1 MGGGGTTVQTPPPP
15 KYGESME
22 EILRAQLKYAPQIY
36 EAEKKYQPLYQAL
49 QSQQERQAAE
59 AQIKLYADLQPAFSD
74 LEAAYQKRQQEDQLK
89 ALQERGQ
96 GYVQAFQEAAGTG
109 RITKGLGAYAE
120 ELQARQ
126 PQYEISPEE
135 QRALEQ
141 QTRAAYAARGTALGD
156 QASLTEVLNRYQ
168 FQRQRRL
175 EEDQLQAQR
184 QQMAAGIAGVLQ
196 QQSAPAMQSFYQQ
209 PMYAGNFAGNVVQ
222 SALLGQQQAG
232 PQNFNPESQVGMGS
246 IYGAYNAQTQAAIG
260 QAQANA
266 AAGAGRMGMFG
277 SLGGGVLGLAGKFIG

>member
-1 MGGGGTTVQTPPPP
+1 MGGSPKISMPAPP
-15 KYGESME
+15 KYSESME
-22 EILRAQLKYAPQIY
+22 DILRAQLKYAPEIFA
-36 EAEKKYQPLYQAL
+36 AEQKYQPLYQAL

-59 AQIKLYADLQPAFSD
+59 AQIKLYADLQPAFSN
-74 LEAAYQKRQQEDQLK
+74 LEAAYQKTQQEDQLK

-109 RITKGLGAYAE
+109 RITKGLGTYAE
-120 ELQARQ
+120 ELQSRQ
-126 PQYEISPEE
+126 PQYDISPQE

-156 QASLTEVLNRYQ
+156 QASLNEVLNRYQ

-184 QQMAAGIAGVLQ
+184 QQIAAGIAGVLQ

-222 SALLGQQQAG
+222 SALLGQQQSGA
-232 PQNFNPESQVGMGS
+232 QIFNPESPTGMGLIS
-246 IYGAYNAQTQAAIG
+246 GGYNAQVQGAIG
-260 QAQANA
+260 QAQASA
-266 AAGAGRMGMFG
+266 AAGAGRMGMLG
-277 SLGGGVLGLAGKFIG
+277 SLGGAAIGLFRRS

>member
-1 MGGGGTTVQTPPPP
+1 MGGSPKISMPAPP
-15 KYGESME
+15 KYSESME
-22 EILRAQLKYAPQIY
+22 DILRAQLKYAPEIFA
-36 EAEKKYQPLYQAL
+36 AEQKYQPLYQAL

-59 AQIKLYADLQPAFSD
+59 AQIRLYADLQPAFSD
-74 LEAAYQKRQQEDQLK
+74 LEAAYQKTQQEDQLK

-120 ELQARQ
+120 ELQSRQ
-126 PQYEISPEE
+126 PQYDISPEE

-156 QASLTEVLNRYQ
+156 QASLSEVLNRYQ

-184 QQMAAGIAGVLQ
+184 QQIAAGIAGVLQ

-222 SALLGQQQAG
+222 SALLGQQQSGA
-232 PQNFNPESQVGMGS
+232 QIFNPESPTGMGL
-246 IYGAYNAQTQAAIG
+246 IAGNYNAQVQGAIG
-260 QAQANA
+260 QAQASA

-277 SLGGGVLGLAGKFIG
+277 SIGSGLLIGGGLY

>member
-1 MGGGGTTVQTPPPP
+1 MGGSPKISMPAPP
-15 KYGESME
+15 KYSESME
-22 EILRAQLKYAPQIY
+22 DILRAQLKYAPEIFA
-36 EAEKKYQPLYQAL
+36 AEQKYQPLYQAL

-59 AQIKLYADLQPAFSD
+59 AQIKLYADLQPAFSN
-74 LEAAYQKRQQEDQLK
+74 LEAAYQKTQQEDQLK

-120 ELQARQ
+120 ELQSRQ
-126 PQYEISPEE
+126 PQYDISPEE

-156 QASLTEVLNRYQ
+156 QASLSEVLNRYQ

-184 QQMAAGIAGVLQ
+184 QQIAAGIAGVLQ

-222 SALLGQQQAG
+222 SALLGQQQSGA
-232 PQNFNPESQVGMGS
+232 QIFNPESPTGMGFIS
-246 IYGAYNAQTQAAIG
+246 GGYNAQVQGAIG
-260 QAQANA
+260 QAQASA
-266 AAGAGRMGMFG
+266 AAGAGKMGLLG
-277 SLGGGVLGLAGKFIG
+277 SLGGAAIGLFRRS

>member
-1 MGGGGTTVQTPPPP
+1 MGGSPKISMPAPP
-15 KYGESME
+15 KYSESME
-22 EILRAQLKYAPQIY
+22 DILRAQLKYAPEIFA
-36 EAEKKYQPLYQAL
+36 AEQKYQPLYQTL

-74 LEAAYQKRQQEDQLK
+74 LEAAYQKTQQEDQLK

-120 ELQARQ
+120 ELQSRQ
-126 PQYEISPEE
+126 PQYDISPEE

-156 QASLTEVLNRYQ
+156 QASLSEVLNRYQ

-184 QQMAAGIAGVLQ
+184 QQIAAGIAGVLQ

-222 SALLGQQQAG
+222 SALLGQQQSGA
-232 PQNFNPESQVGMGS
+232 QIFSPESPTGMGA
-246 IYGAYNAQTQAAIG
+246 IYGAYNAQVQGAIG

-277 SLGGGVLGLAGKFIG
+277 SIGSGLLVGGGLY